1 MLSLRKNL
9 FSLKNNAILHNR
21 VILYFIFL
29 LSLGKMFYLSVE
41 RDFVSIAVFALVGL
55 LTSFFSK
62 NMLVILFI
70 ALMITTILK
79 HGAGIEGVD
88 DTLDP
93 EDPNEGGEESDP
105 EDLKDGF
112 EGEDEEDIVDEEEDA
127 DMENYEGQDEEEE
140 EEEEETTEPFN
151 GDNNNT
157 NTGKRG
163 TATKTT
169 KKKGGIAPKK
179 KNKICIPVI
188 SE

>member
-93 EDPNEGGEESDP
+93 EDPNEDGVESDP
-105 EDLKDGF
+105 EDLVDGF
-112 EGEDEEDIVDEEEDA
+112 EGEDEEEVVDEEEDV
-127 DMENYEGQDEEEE
+127 DMENYEGQDEEEDE
-140 EEEEETTEPFN
+140 STEPFN
-151 GDNNNT
+151 EST
-157 NTGKRG
+157 AAKRG
-163 TATKTT
+163 TSAN
-169 KKKGGIAPKK
+169 KKGGKSLKPKPK
-179 KNKICIPVI
+179 VNKICIPLVQ
-188 SE
+188 